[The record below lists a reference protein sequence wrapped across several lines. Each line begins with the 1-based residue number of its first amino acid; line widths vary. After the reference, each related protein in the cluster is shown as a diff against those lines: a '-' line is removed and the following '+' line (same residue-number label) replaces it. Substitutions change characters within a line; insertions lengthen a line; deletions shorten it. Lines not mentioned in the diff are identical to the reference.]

1 MSVLAVDVVVVG
13 AGAFGAS
20 TAFHLAQRGR
30 AVALVDRHALVSQT
44 SPRAAG
50 LAVQVRD
57 EPSFARIAQ
66 RSVEKIVA
74 FEEETGVPLAYSQ
87 AGSLAIAR
95 TPEHAL
101 HVERHVEL
109 GRRTGLEVALVSRS
123 EAAALAPY
131 IEPESALAISRTPSD
146 LHLDEPGDLPRG
158 YVEGARRLGVAL
170 LPDTA
175 VEAVE
180 LDRGAVSRV
189 VTTRGDLRCATV
201 VDTAGAWAGAVA
213 DLVGAPLPIVPAR
226 HQLFV
231 TAPLAEVR
239 REHPSVRVTDANVYT
254 RPAAG
259 GLMLGGYEPDPL
271 AVDVDDVDDVEE
283 LALDLEPL
291 RRLAAAVEP
300 VFPCLAAAPVAE
312 LRGGLPT
319 LTADGLFILDRL
331 PGVRGFYVVA
341 GCNVGGLSTS
351 PAVGESIA
359 DWIVDGRPRIDL
371 RPFRLGRFDGWGSAR
386 ELRDAALLQYSR
398 TEYA

>member
-1 MSVLAVDVVVVG
+1 MMRADAVVVG

-20 TAFHLAQRGR
+20 VAFHLAQRGR
-30 AVALVDRHALVSQT
+30 DVALVDRHDLVSQT

-57 EPSFARIAQ
+57 EPSFARLAQ

-74 FEEETGVPLAYSQ
+74 FEQETGVALAHSQ

-109 GRRTGLEVALVSRS
+109 GRRTGLEVALVSS
-123 EAAALAPY
+123 SDAAALAPF
-131 IEPESALAISRTPSD
+131 IDPRSALAISHTPSD
-146 LHLDEPGDLPRG
+146 LHLDEPGDLPRA
-158 YVEGARRLGVAL
+158 YVKAGRGLGVEL
-170 LPDTA
+170 LPRTA

-180 LDRGAVSRV
+180 LDGGAVARV
-189 VTTRGDLRCATV
+189 ITTRGAIETGCL
-201 VDTAGAWAGAVA
+201 VDTAGAWAGAVT
-213 DLVGAPLPIVPAR
+213 DLVGVPLPIVAAR

-231 TAPLAEVR
+231 TAPLPGIR
-239 REHPSVRVTDANVYT
+239 REHPSVRVVDANVYT
-254 RPAAG
+254 RPANG
-259 GLMLGGYEPDPL
+259 GLMLGGYEADPL
-271 AVDVDDVDDVEE
+271 AVDAGEVEDVDEV
-283 LALDLEPL
+283 ALDFEPL

-300 VFPCLAAAPVAE
+300 VFGCLAAAPIAE

-331 PGVRGFYVVA
+331 PGLRGFYVVA

-351 PAVGESIA
+351 PAIGEAMA
-359 DWIVDGRPRIDL
+359 DWIADGRPRIDL
-371 RPFRLGRFDGWGSAR
+371 RPFRLARFDGWGSTS
-386 ELRDAALLQYSR
+386 ELRDVALLHYAR